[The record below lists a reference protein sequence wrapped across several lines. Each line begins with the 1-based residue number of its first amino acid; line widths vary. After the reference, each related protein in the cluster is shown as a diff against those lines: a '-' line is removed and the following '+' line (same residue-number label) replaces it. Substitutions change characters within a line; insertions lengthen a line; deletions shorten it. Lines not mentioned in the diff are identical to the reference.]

1 MSADQSSLTEHDML
15 GMRMASENRAKISFP
30 NICYLGDLG
39 QVSYLPSLQLSYLL
53 TRFTIIMPTS

>member
-1 MSADQSSLTEHDML
+1 MKKVKELRQMSADQSSLTEHDML

-39 QVSYLPSLQLSYLL
+39 QVTYPLFSFLI
-53 TRFTIIMPTS
+53 F